1 MNGLLFQ
8 LQTFIL
14 TGLLGIIA
22 GFIFHYYQLT
32 IRKARIGKYFLYVL
46 DFILWIFMLT
56 LVFAAMLLINQ
67 GEIRLYILLTLLAGV
82 IVYFR
87 CFSARLAKLV
97 SKGASG
103 TVFIVASFS
112 RILGA
117 PPGWIKSLLKAVK
130 KKPHL
135 PPDPPDA

>member
-32 IRKARIGKYFLYVL
+32 VKKARLSKYFLYIL
-46 DFILWIFMLT
+46 DVILWIFMLT

-67 GEIRLYILLTLLAGV
+67 SEIRLYIVLTLLAGV

-87 CFSARLAKLV
+87 CFSARLSKFV

-112 RILGA
+112 RLLR
-117 PPGWIKSLLKAVK
+117 PPLAWIKNLFKAIK
-130 KKPHL
+130 KKPPL
-135 PPDPPDA
+135 PPDAL